1 MAGSW
6 WVRIGVIALAVL
18 ASIYSLLPTFMQDTE
33 AVAKASLQGVGTE
46 QVEEVE
52 VTGWQ
57 ALLPDTVLVLGLDLQ
72 GGLDL
77 TLDVGVEEAILSS
90 VSRDVQSVYSVAE
103 TEGIELTSVRRT
115 RGEPQLEVGLANE
128 DNLDELQS
136 MMATKFRTS
145 KGFPTYEYKL
155 TGAEGG
161 LHVFELTDDQA
172 EEIKHQSMEQALET
186 LRKRVN
192 ETGVKEPSIVRKGDR
207 RINIQLPGVSDLDTA
222 FEAIGTS
229 AILEFFMV
237 DEDFDQAA
245 LEKAILAGEQ
255 QLSEEEYNDDDALN
269 EWLVATGR
277 IGRNNRVLWE
287 YADTPEGGSVRN
299 IPYALIDKIELTGD
313 DVNDAQTGWDQFNR
327 PVVLLRFKPAGGQR
341 FGDLTGDN
349 VGKRF
354 AIVLDREVESAPN
367 INERISGGSAQ
378 ISMGAADNAQNEARM
393 LAMVLRTGAL
403 PAPVTVGDVRL
414 VGPQLGQD
422 SIDAGRNATLIGGIL
437 VIFAMAF
444 YYRKIGLVANLA
456 LTLNVLFVMAM
467 LAAFGATLTLPGIAG
482 IVLTVGMAV
491 DANIIIYERI
501 REELAVGKNAR
512 SAVDAGYQHALSAVL
527 DANITTGIAGIVLYS
542 YGTGP
547 IKGFAVTLLIGI
559 MTTLFTAIFVS
570 RTFMDFVVRKSSAR
584 LAF

>member
-1 MAGSW
+1 MNGSW
-6 WVRIGVIALAVL
+6 YVRLGVIVLAVL
-18 ASIYSLLPTFMQDTE
+18 ASVYSLLPTFLQDSDAAAQAAIDE
-33 AVAKASLQGVGTE
+33 RAGS
-46 QVEEVE
+46 EVE
-52 VTGWQ
+52 DVEATGWK
-57 ALLPDTVLVLGLDLQ
+57 ALLPDTTLVLGLDLQ

-90 VSRDVQSVYSVAE
+90 VSRDVQSVYAVAE
-103 TEGIELTSVRRT
+103 DEGIALSSVRRV
-115 RGEPQLEVGLANE
+115 RGEPVLEVGLENE
-128 DNLDELQS
+128 GDLDDLQT

-145 KGFPTYEYKL
+145 KGFPTYEYSL
-155 TGAEGG
+155 TGDEDG
-161 LHVFELTDDQA
+161 LHKFELTDDQA
-172 EEIKHQSMEQALET
+172 DEIKHQSMEQALET

-245 LEKAILAGEQ
+245 LEKAILAAEQ
-255 QLSEEEYNDDDALN
+255 TLPAEEYNDDDALN
-269 EWLVATGR
+269 EWLVETGR

-287 YADTPEGGSVRN
+287 YTQTPEGNDVRN

-341 FGDLTGDN
+341 FGDLTGEN

-354 AIVLDREVESAPN
+354 AIVLDRRVESAPN

-378 ISMGAADNAQNEARM
+378 ISMGQSDNAQNDARV

-422 SIDAGRNATLIGGIL
+422 SIDAGRNATLIGGLL
-437 VIFAMAF
+437 VILAMAF
-444 YYRKIGLVANLA
+444 YYRKIGLVANVALA
-456 LTLNVLFVMAM
+456 LNVVFVMAM

-559 MTTLFTAIFVS
+559 LTTLFTAIFVS
-570 RTFMDFVVRKSSAR
+570 RTFLDFVVRKSSAR

>member
-1 MAGSW
+1 MTSSW
-6 WVRIGVIALAVL
+6 YVRLGVILLAVL
-18 ASIYSLLPTFMQDTE
+18 ASIYSLLPTFLQDSDAAAQA
-33 AVAKASLQGVGTE
+33 AVDE
-46 QVEEVE
+46 QAGAEVADAE
-52 VTGWQ
+52 VTGWR
-57 ALLPDTVLVLGLDLQ
+57 ALLPDTTLVLGLDLQ

-90 VSRDVQSVYSVAE
+90 VSRDVQSVYAVAE
-103 TEGIELTSVRRT
+103 TEGISLESVRRVRGEPRLEIELTS
-115 RGEPQLEVGLANE
+115 
-128 DNLDELQS
+128 DDSLDDLQQ

-145 KGFPTYEYKL
+145 KGFPTYEYTL
-155 TGAEGG
+155 SDGDNG

-229 AILEFFMV
+229 AVLEFFMV

-245 LEKAILAGEQ
+245 LEKAVLAAEQ
-255 QLSEEEYNDDDALN
+255 NMPEEDYLDDDLLN
-269 EWLVATGR
+269 EWLVETGR

-287 YADTPEGGSVRN
+287 YAATPEGGEVRS

-327 PVVLLRFKPAGGQR
+327 PVVLLQFKPAGGQR

-354 AIVLDREVESAPN
+354 AIVLDRHVESAPN
-367 INERISGGSAQ
+367 INERIGGGRAQ
-378 ISMGAADNAQNEARM
+378 ISMGAADNAQNEARL

-403 PAPVTVGDVRL
+403 PAPVTPGDVRL

-444 YYRKIGLVANLA
+444 YYRKIGLVANVA
-456 LTLNVLFVMAM
+456 LSLNVLFVMAM

-559 MTTLFTAIFVS
+559 VTTLFTAIFVS